1 MQLNYYDDDDSDKEE
16 MDWNNDHDFRT
27 TVQKYAEMELDESKI
42 EAIHTQNMEQCNKN
56 RRSIYLRDLK
66 DDVGSLQ
73 QSEVIE
79 AFLKICGLW
88 KRPDGEFEPAS
99 I

>member
-1 MQLNYYDDDDSDKEE
+1 MFVF
-16 MDWNNDHDFRT
+16 HT
-27 TVQKYAEMELDESKI
+27 
-42 EAIHTQNMEQCNKN
+42 AIIHKQNMDQCNKN

-79 AFLKICGLW
+79 AFLVHSVHIYCMMHHIFYVMSY
-88 KRPDGEFEPAS
+88 P
-99 I
+99 